1 MNRCSE
7 YSKRCNIPY
16 DKFVTDSAYNMGNII
31 VSDDLPVQMSHVL
44 LIDRNSV
51 KSVEM
56 KSACGSKLEEVTP
69 TVRGQDSLKHAVNS

>member
-1 MNRCSE
+1 MSRCSE
-7 YSKRCNIPY
+7 CSYRCNIPY
-16 DKFVTDSAYNMGNII
+16 KNFVTDNAYNLGNII
-31 VSDDLPVQMSHVL
+31 VSDDLPAQMSHVL

-56 KSACGSKLEEVTP
+56 KLARGSKLEDVTQ